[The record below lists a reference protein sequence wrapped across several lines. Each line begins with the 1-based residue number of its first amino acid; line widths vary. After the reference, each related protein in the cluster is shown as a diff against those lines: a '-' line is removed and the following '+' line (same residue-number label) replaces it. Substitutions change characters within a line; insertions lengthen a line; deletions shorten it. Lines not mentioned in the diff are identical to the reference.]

1 MRTLAKVTAM
11 SLLATLARAF
21 TTAAPRRARLRALR
35 AEDTIYAL
43 SSGRGVAGVAVVRVS
58 GPLATPALERLTG
71 KKPPE
76 VRKASLRSL
85 RAPATGELLDEALVL
100 RFEAPKSFTGED
112 VVELHCHGGRA
123 TVDGV
128 LEALDGVEGL
138 RAALDKI
145 GAREKVISMSIGIGS
160 TLRPAGRRMCVAL
173 AMVAVAAFME
183 LQTCA
188 TWAQSPEPNSSDEAS
203 LPVVTA
209 IASTRDVPT
218 YLTSIGTVVA
228 SKTTVVRSGIEGEL
242 TEIDFTAGQRVQAG
256 DLLARVNAVDDP
268 AHVQVF
274 KAPFL
279 VDGLQSPFSAHEV
292 HFVTSAMK
300 DVATALKENASI
312 NTVP

>member
-1 MRTLAKVTAM
+1 M

-71 KKPPE
+71 KRPPE

-138 RAALDKI
+138 RAAERGEFTRRAYAAGKLGLTEVEGLADLLMATTPTQRRQALAQAG
-145 GAREKVISMSIGIGS
+145 GALEKRYESWRS
-160 TLRPAGRRMCVAL
+160 TLRSCRARAEAL
-173 AMVAVAAFME
+173 S
-183 LQTCA
+183 LIHI
-188 TWAQSPEPNSSDEAS
+188 SEP
-203 LPVVTA
+203 
-209 IASTRDVPT
+209 TRP
-218 YLTSIGTVVA
+218 Y
-228 SKTTVVRSGIEGEL
+228 
-242 TEIDFTAGQRVQAG
+242 
-256 DLLARVNAVDDP
+256 
-268 AHVQVF
+268 
-274 KAPFL
+274 
-279 VDGLQSPFSAHEV
+279 
-292 HFVTSAMK
+292 
-300 DVATALKENASI
+300 
-312 NTVP
+312 